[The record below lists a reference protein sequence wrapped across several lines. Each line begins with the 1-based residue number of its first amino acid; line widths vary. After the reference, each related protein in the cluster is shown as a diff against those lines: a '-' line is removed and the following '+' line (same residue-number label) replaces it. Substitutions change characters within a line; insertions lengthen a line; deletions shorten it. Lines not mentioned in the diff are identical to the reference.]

1 MGIAAALAVAVPVT
15 AGRASDPPPPAMPS
29 AETFAE
35 IPFLSE
41 PVLSPDGKS
50 VAAQISSAGKTRL
63 AVFDAD
69 DPGRAPH
76 IFDIGNH
83 SIADIT
89 WAGPHR
95 ILLSVGTTMELF
107 GIPLPTSQLV
117 AIDMRTNAISVI
129 DPKAKSLFAGN
140 ILYADPQGAWVLL
153 SRQDNLFASPSV
165 KRVDL
170 ATGAV
175 MVVEKARANVWDW
188 YADNSGV
195 VRAGIAYSG
204 NRWTIWY
211 RKQPGDPLVAIKG
224 KREKIDDD
232 GAVDSLRFLSGDNS
246 GLIVTNSRTGRFA
259 AYRYDF
265 ATGTIG
271 DAVYENPSVDI
282 STVMVD
288 PVSGVVSGVSY
299 EDDRRRMMW
308 LDPKMRALQA
318 RIEKALPGA
327 EDDVVNQ
334 SSDGN
339 RLLIWSGGAADP
351 GTYYLF
357 DRAAARFTA
366 IVQPYEKLAQVALAP
381 VKAVQYKA
389 RDGLTIPAYL
399 TVPLHRPDHD
409 LPLILMPHGGPF
421 ARDDWSYD
429 PFVQFLASRGYAVL
443 QPEFRGSTGY
453 GREFVEKG
461 YGQWG
466 RKMQDDL
473 DDGVD
478 WLVKS
483 GQVDARRVCIMGAS
497 YGGYAALWGAIRNP
511 ERYRCAISLAGVTDL
526 DAMLKY
532 DRRSF
537 AATRYF
543 REWQAKIAGED
554 KIDLDTVSPLPQQ
567 ARLSVPVLIAH
578 GEQDTTVPPRQS
590 HLLVAALEKR
600 HADVQSV
607 FYKEAP
613 HGLSKPED
621 MTDYL
626 KRVEAFLAKH
636 NPS

>member
-1 MGIAAALAVAVPVT
+1 M
-15 AGRASDPPPPAMPS
+15 
-29 AETFAE
+29 
-35 IPFLSE
+35 
-41 PVLSPDGKS
+41 
-50 VAAQISSAGKTRL
+50 
-63 AVFDAD
+63 
-69 DPGRAPH
+69 
-76 IFDIGNH
+76 
-83 SIADIT
+83 
-89 WAGPHR
+89 
-95 ILLSVGTTMELF
+95 
-107 GIPLPTSQLV
+107 
-117 AIDMRTNAISVI
+117 
-129 DPKAKSLFAGN
+129 
-140 ILYADPQGAWVLL
+140 
-153 SRQDNLFASPSV
+153 
-165 KRVDL
+165 
-170 ATGAV
+170 
-175 MVVEKARANVWDW
+175 
-188 YADNSGV
+188 
-195 VRAGIAYSG
+195 
-204 NRWTIWY
+204 
-211 RKQPGDPLVAIKG
+211 AIKG

-613 HGLSKPED
+613 HGFSKPED